1 MEREGSAIE
10 IFSSPCQLF
19 WINDATNAITMK
31 ARKMMVAF
39 REGDWNIRPMMLVG
53 FRLTAL
59 LRRFIDFKLRMRV
72 RLRNHCTYMSA

>member
-1 MEREGSAIE
+1 
-10 IFSSPCQLF
+10 
-19 WINDATNAITMK
+19 
-31 ARKMMVAF
+31 MMVAF